1 MSNRKNGLKFKSTFF
16 QKSQKTQTVWDTVEM
31 EARDAAITS
40 ADGEVI
46 FQMKNVEVP
55 STWSELATNIVASKY
70 FRKAG
75 VPNKR
80 GHESSIKELISRV
93 VDTIS
98 DYGNEDGYFA
108 SDMDAQN
115 FNNDLKWLLLHQH
128 GAFNSPVWFNIGLH
142 HKYKIKGN
150 GENYAWDG
158 KDDFTKIKNQYK
170 RPQGSAC
177 FIQSV
182 EDDLNSIF
190 ELASSEANLFK
201 YGSGTGSNMSQL
213 RGSNEKL
220 SGGGQSSGLLSFLK
234 VLDSA
239 AGAIKSGG
247 TTRRAAVMRCLDIDH
262 PEIVDFI
269 DWKVKEE
276 QKALALIAQ
285 GYSSDFNGEAYA
297 TVSGQNSNN
306 SIRLTDE
313 FMRAVENDKDWET
326 INRTDGKV
334 YKTYKARWLFQ
345 KICKAAWN
353 CADPGIQY
361 DSIINAWHT
370 CANTAPIRSSNP
382 CSEFM
387 FIDDSAC
394 NLASLNLVKFYEK
407 GKFITERFKEA
418 CRIFLTAQDILV
430 DFSSYPTKK
439 IAQNSHKFRPLGL
452 GFANLGTLLMMA
464 GYAYDSA
471 EGRAMA
477 GLVTAIMTGHAYEV
491 SSEIASKTGV
501 FEGYDKN
508 QDVMLNVMHKH
519 LASLDDDTYKIKNNS
534 EINILAEEAKKCWE
548 NVIAVGK
555 KQGFKNSQVTV
566 LAPTGTI
573 GLLMDCATTGVEPA
587 FSLVMWKKLA
597 GGGVIP
603 MVNHS
608 VPHVLAR
615 IGYSQKQI
623 EAITEYIKK
632 NSTIEGADDLKDEHL
647 SIFDCAMSSGN
658 GKRSIDPMGHVK
670 MMAAIQPF
678 ISGAISKTVN
688 IPKGC
693 SAEDVYNIFLES
705 WRLGLK
711 AITIYRDGSKGSQPL
726 STAPDKEEKE
736 NLETINFLKKEIE
749 KLQNKYKDRL
759 DKKVLDW
766 GKSKRLPDERM
777 GRTWEFKVAGTKVF
791 LRSGENP
798 DGTLGEIFIDLGYK
812 EGSTVRALMN
822 QFAIAI
828 SFSLQHG
835 VPLEKLVERFSFT
848 KFEPHGYVE
857 GHPYLKNATSLI
869 DAIFR
874 ILGYTYLGRTD
885 FFQIKPPLNGINGI
899 NSKNDDLQNNPG
911 NPGITADDEAEY
923 EHQPIATNDHM
934 PCGECGGI
942 EFMRTGTCFVCI
954 TCGASQG
961 CS

>member
-1 MSNRKNGLKFKSTFF
+1 MSDGKKGLKFEANFFKKSKETP
-16 QKSQKTQTVWDTVEM
+16 TVWDTIEW
-31 EARDAAITS
+31 ETRESSITS
-40 ADGEVI
+40 ADGEIV
-46 FQMKNVEVP
+46 FEMKDIEVP
-55 STWSELATNIVASKY
+55 ATWSQLATNIVASKY

-80 GHESSIKELISRV
+80 GHEFSVKQLIHRV
-93 VDTIS
+93 ADTIA
-98 DYGNEDGYFA
+98 DYGYQTGYFA
-108 SDMDAQN
+108 SKTDLQN
-115 FNNDLKWLLLHQH
+115 FANDLQWLLLHQY
-128 GAFNSPVWFNIGLH
+128 GAFNSPVWFNIGLF
-142 HKYKIKGN
+142 HKYGIKGN

-158 KDDFTKIKNQYK
+158 KEGYVKVKNQYE
-170 RPQGSAC
+170 RPQASAC

-190 ELASSEANLFK
+190 ELAKNEANLFK
-201 YGSGTGSNMSQL
+201 YGSGTGSNMSNL

-247 TTRRAAVMRCLDIDH
+247 TTRRAAVMRCLDVDH

-276 QKALALIAQ
+276 QKALALIKQ
-285 GYSSDFNGEAYA
+285 GYSSDFNGEAYG
-297 TVSGQNSNN
+297 TIGGQNSNN
-306 SIRLTDE
+306 SIRLSDE
-313 FMRAVENDKDWET
+313 FMKAVEDDKDWET
-326 INRTDGKV
+326 VNRTDGKI
-334 YKTYKARWLFQ
+334 YKKYKARWLMQ
-345 KICKAAWN
+345 KISKAAWA
-353 CADPGIQY
+353 CADPGIQF
-361 DSIINAWHT
+361 DTIINDWHT
-370 CANTAPIRSSNP
+370 CSNSAPIRSSNP

-394 NLASLNLVKFYEK
+394 NLASLNLVSFYE
-407 GKFITERFKEA
+407 GKSFDVEQFKNA
-418 CRIFLTAQDILV
+418 CRVFLVAQDILV
-430 DFSSYPTKK
+430 DFSSYPTSR
-439 IAQNSHKFRPLGL
+439 ITRNSHEFRPLGL
-452 GFANLGTLLMMA
+452 GYANIGTLIMMA
-464 GYAYDSA
+464 GHAYDSN
-471 EGRAMA
+471 EGRALA
-477 GLVTAIMTGHAYEV
+477 GLTTAIMTGHAYEV
-491 SSEIASKTGV
+491 SAEMAASIAPFKAYPENTDCMMKVMKKHASSLEHDSYKVEEDALISSLHNEARETWERVIIAG
-501 FEGYDKN
+501 GKN
-508 QDVMLNVMHKH
+508 
-519 LASLDDDTYKIKNNS
+519 
-534 EINILAEEAKKCWE
+534 
-548 NVIAVGK
+548 
-555 KQGFKNSQVTV
+555 GFRNSQVTV

-573 GLLMDCATTGVEPA
+573 GLLMDCATTGIEPA

-603 MVNHS
+603 MVNQS
-608 VPHVLAR
+608 VPHVLKQL
-615 IGYSQKQI
+615 GYSKEQI
-623 EAITEYIKK
+623 SSITDYIKE
-632 NSTIEGADDLKDEHL
+632 NSTIEGAEEIREEHL
-647 SIFDCAMSSGN
+647 SIFDCAMSGGK

-670 MMAAIQPF
+670 MMAAVQPF
-678 ISGAISKTVN
+678 VSGAISKTVN
-688 IPKGC
+688 IPNKC
-693 SAEDVYNIFLES
+693 TAEDIYNIYVES
-705 WRLGLK
+705 WKLGLK
-711 AITIYRDGSKGSQPL
+711 AIAVYRDGSKGSQPL
-726 STAPDKEEKE
+726 TTTPDKKDEK
-736 NLETINFLKKEIE
+736 NLETIAFLKKEISKLE
-749 KLQNKYKDRL
+749 KEYAEKM

-766 GKSKRLPDERM
+766 GKSKRLPDERL
-777 GRTWEFKVAGTKVF
+777 GRTWEFKVSGTKVF

-885 FFQIKPPLNGINGI
+885 FFQITPPPVNGSSIDRDKSGNHAS
-899 NSKNDDLQNNPG
+899 NEHNPEDHDS
-911 NPGITADDEAEY
+911 NTPTAS
-923 EHQPIATNDHM
+923 NDHQ

>member
-1 MSNRKNGLKFKSTFF
+1 MSKEKSGLTFESAFFKKSKSTPE
-16 QKSQKTQTVWDTVEM
+16 VWDTIDWENR
-31 EARDAAITS
+31 ESSITS
-40 ADGEVI
+40 ADGKII
-46 FQMKNVEVP
+46 FEMKDVEIP
-55 STWSELATNIVASKY
+55 ATWSQLATNIVASKY

-75 VPNKR
+75 VPTEQ
-80 GHESSIKELISRV
+80 GHEHSVKQLIYRV
-93 VDTIS
+93 ADTIA
-98 DYGNEDGYFA
+98 DYGKNSGYFA
-108 SDMDAQN
+108 SDKDAEN
-115 FNNDLKWLLLHQH
+115 FDNDLQWLLLHQYC
-128 GAFNSPVWFNIGLH
+128 AFNSPVWFNIGLH
-142 HKYKIKGN
+142 HKYDIKGN
-150 GENYAWDG
+150 GENYAWDE
-158 KDDFTKIKNQYK
+158 KDKYIKINNQYK
-170 RPQGSAC
+170 RPQASAC

-182 EDDLNSIF
+182 EDDLASIF
-190 ELASSEANLFK
+190 ELAKNEANLFK
-201 YGSGTGSNMSQL
+201 YGSGTGSNMSKL
-213 RGSNEKL
+213 RGSNERL
-220 SGGGQSSGLLSFLK
+220 SGGGLSSGLLSFLK

-276 QKALALIAQ
+276 QKALALIAE

-297 TVSGQNSNN
+297 TISGQNSNN
-306 SIRLTDE
+306 SVRLTDE
-313 FMRAVENDKDWET
+313 FMNAVINDKDWNT
-326 INRTDGKV
+326 TNRTDKKV

-345 KICKAAWN
+345 KICKATWS

-361 DSIINAWHT
+361 DSIINKWHT
-370 CANTAPIRSSNP
+370 CSNTAPIRSSNP

-387 FIDDSAC
+387 FLDDSAC
-394 NLASLNLVKFYEK
+394 NLASLNLVKFYQNDT
-407 GKFITERFKEA
+407 FNTELFKKA
-418 CRIFLTAQDILV
+418 CRILIVAQDILV
-430 DFSSYPTKK
+430 DFASYPTKR
-439 IAQNSHKFRPLGL
+439 IAQTSHEYRPLGL
-452 GFANLGTLLMMA
+452 GFANLGTLIMMN
-464 GYAYDSA
+464 GHPYDSD
-471 EGRAMA
+471 EGRAIA
-477 GLVTAIMTGHAYEV
+477 GLVSAIMTGHAYEV
-491 SSEIASKTGV
+491 SAEIASKLEPFTG
-501 FEGYDKN
+501 YQN
-508 QDVMLNVMHKH
+508 NRDVMMDVMRKH
-519 LASLDDDTYKIKNNS
+519 TEALGKDMYTIKGSQIVKKLQN
-534 EINILAEEAKKCWE
+534 EAKSCWDGVLKSGE
-548 NVIAVGK
+548 KN
-555 KQGFKNSQVTV
+555 GFRNAQVTV

-587 FSLVMWKKLA
+587 YSLVMWKKLA

-608 VPHVLAR
+608 VPHVLTQL
-615 IGYSQKQI
+615 GYSNSQV
-623 EAITEYIKK
+623 ESITEYIKRHF
-632 NSTIEGADDLKDEHL
+632 TIESSDDIKEEHL
-647 SIFDCAMSSGN
+647 AIFDCAMSGGE
-658 GKRSIDPMGHVK
+658 GKRSIAPLGHVK
-670 MMAAIQPF
+670 MMAAVQPF

-688 IPKGC
+688 IPKD
-693 SAEDVYNIFLES
+693 STPEDIYNIYMES
-705 WRLGLK
+705 WKLELK
-711 AITIYRDGSKGSQPL
+711 AIAIYRDGSKGSQPL
-726 STAPDKEEKE
+726 TTAPDKEDTES
-736 NLETINFLKKEIE
+736 LETIAFLKKEIQKLEE
-749 KLQNKYKDRL
+749 KHAERV

-766 GKSKRLPDERM
+766 GQSKRLPDERR

-798 DGTLGEIFIDLGYK
+798 DGSLGEIFIDLGYK

-835 VPLEKLVERFSFT
+835 VPLETLVNRFSFT

-885 FFQIKPPLNGINGI
+885 FFQIKPPSLE
-899 NSKNDDLQNNPG
+899 SKPNPVRPTE
-911 NPGITADDEAEY
+911 NPKGRSKSKGAEDNM
-923 EHQPIATNDHM
+923 PIATNDHM